1 MSDHSTFV
9 DWAAERIRDDAKR
22 TSNTPQLLRILK
34 EETEERWWQ
43 RAGRAEIDQLALN
56 FVMTTGNGVM
66 CNSYRDESIAIF
78 RKLKE
83 LFASELAPRP
93 TAK

>member
-9 DWAAERIRDDAKR
+9 DWAAEKIRDDAKK
-22 TSNTPQLLRILK
+22 TNNTPQLLRILK

-43 RAGRAEIDQLALN
+43 RAGRAEIDQLALD
-56 FVMTTGNGVM
+56 FVMTTGNGVI

-78 RKLKE
+78 RRLKE
-83 LFASELAPRP
+83 LFASELSPCQ
-93 TAK
+93 TTK